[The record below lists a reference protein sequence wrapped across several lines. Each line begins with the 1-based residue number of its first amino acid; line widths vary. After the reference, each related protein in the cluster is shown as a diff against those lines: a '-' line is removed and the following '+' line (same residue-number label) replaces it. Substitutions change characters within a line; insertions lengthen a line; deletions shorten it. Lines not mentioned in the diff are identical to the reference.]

1 MLEGSRDGKIISDHI
16 KDVYCTQD
24 YDHDCREGGGG
35 RLVAKRG
42 EAESSSVVRRAG
54 GGRLVS
60 SKPSTTS
67 TSSSYY
73 GVETHSPE
81 QLEEVM
87 GSLSNTWGLDV
98 FTASTLI
105 RDSRVLTCTTFRYS
119 SPLSSLLL
127 LVLKPFFQ
135 NPAGERSPS
144 HLPDPSSYLALLPD
158 DLGGPLPEGC
168 PVPQPPPCSRRHP
181 VLPLP
186 SQLGCPSR
194 GDFQERVSE

>member
-1 MLEGSRDGKIISDHI
+1 
-16 KDVYCTQD
+16 
-24 YDHDCREGGGG
+24 
-35 RLVAKRG
+35 
-42 EAESSSVVRRAG
+42 
-54 GGRLVS
+54 
-60 SKPSTTS
+60 
-67 TSSSYY
+67 
-73 GVETHSPE
+73 
-81 QLEEVM
+81 M

-194 GDFQERVSE
+194 GDFQERVSESKNFTNAFLLDKCIVILIGTFMMAGLTIIKIPLHIIAACFSFL